1 MRLLLQS
8 FGHRQLIIVSL
19 VVSLVGCFHANVAF
33 AQNAMVGQSTPGAG
47 DTAEEF
53 RESLE
58 VVRRDFPFIDPDG
71 IFRLYEQ
78 LGFQSIWTQGPEAES
93 NRQIA
98 ITTLSRSNEQGLD
111 PADYSYALNIWNAER
126 GMSIFER
133 EILLS
138 DAVLRYAVHVHTGRV
153 NPNDLSDLV
162 ELPSA
167 NFDAVNAL
175 TSAVKFGPLD
185 EFFLELVP
193 PHKEYSRL
201 RSELSHYRDL
211 AARGGWAQIPGGSEV
226 VLDSSDLRVR
236 LLRERLAIEYPE
248 FDLRSNE
255 DNFDA
260 LANAV
265 RVYQT
270 RNGLDVDARVGP
282 RTLEMLNIPASRR
295 VEQIKAN
302 MERWRWMP
310 RDFEDQYVV
319 VNVPDATLGL
329 IDGNT
334 RILTSRVI
342 VGAPRT
348 PTPLFRAEIVG
359 VTANPPWNVP
369 ASIARNEI
377 LPRLKKDARY
387 LADRNMVLVN
397 GPAGDPQ
404 GLTVDWGG
412 ISGGNFP
419 YQIRQLPGPGNALG
433 KIKLELPNRFSVFLH
448 DTSSRS
454 LFSQTDRYLSHGC
467 VRVQAI
473 KELASYALSQNS
485 GYKPVSLDE
494 AIDSESTMLFRLERI
509 LPVYVL
515 YWTAIANFDG
525 SFGFR
530 RDVYNRDDQLIQ
542 ALDTPTVRHAT
553 VQEDLGCP
561 MTG

>member
-1 MRLLLQS
+1 
-8 FGHRQLIIVSL
+8 
-19 VVSLVGCFHANVAF
+19 
-33 AQNAMVGQSTPGAG
+33 
-47 DTAEEF
+47 
-53 RESLE
+53 
-58 VVRRDFPFIDPDG
+58 
-71 IFRLYEQ
+71 
-78 LGFQSIWTQGPEAES
+78 
-93 NRQIA
+93 
-98 ITTLSRSNEQGLD
+98 
-111 PADYSYALNIWNAER
+111 
-126 GMSIFER
+126 
-133 EILLS
+133 
-138 DAVLRYAVHVHTGRV
+138 
-153 NPNDLSDLV
+153 
-162 ELPSA
+162 
-167 NFDAVNAL
+167 
-175 TSAVKFGPLD
+175 
-185 EFFLELVP
+185 
-193 PHKEYSRL
+193 
-201 RSELSHYRDL
+201 
-211 AARGGWAQIPGGSEV
+211 
-226 VLDSSDLRVR
+226 
-236 LLRERLAIEYPE
+236 
-248 FDLRSNE
+248 
-255 DNFDA
+255 
-260 LANAV
+260 
-265 RVYQT
+265 
-270 RNGLDVDARVGP
+270 
-282 RTLEMLNIPASRR
+282 
-295 VEQIKAN
+295 
-302 MERWRWMP
+302 
-310 RDFEDQYVV
+310 
-319 VNVPDATLGL
+319 
-329 IDGNT
+329 
-334 RILTSRVI
+334 
-342 VGAPRT
+342 
-348 PTPLFRAEIVG
+348 LFRAEIVG